1 MMADVQDMHVRAGWP
16 NAEEVARWHAI
27 GHKIFAYSNPQ
38 TGVENPVVYRRNFG
52 LVLWK
57 YDYDGAAT
65 NAYQHTFG
73 ATWNDFDH
81 RIFRAHT
88 IAYPTVDGV
97 IDTIAWEG
105 YREGV
110 DDVRYVTTLEHAVAK
125 ARESGHRTLV
135 QKADAAGKFLKSL
148 KSGNVVE
155 TKNLDVV
162 REQIVEQIL
171 NLSSAAQR

>member
-1 MMADVQDMHVRAGWP
+1 MA
-16 NAEEVARWHAI
+16 
-27 GHKIFAYSNPQ
+27 
-38 TGVENPVVYRRNFG
+38 TGG

-81 RIFRAHT
+81 PTYRSHT

-110 DDVRYVTTLEHAVAK
+110 DDVRHVTTL
-125 ARESGHRTLV
+125 
-135 QKADAAGKFLKSL
+135 QKAIETARKSNDGTL
-148 KSGNVVE
+148 PRSVE
-155 TKNLDVV
+155 TAETFLRRLKTGQDVETGNLDAIR
-162 REQIVEQIL
+162 REIIAHIL
-171 NLSSAAQR
+171 SLS